1 MTCIQVS
8 QEAGSDVVFHVFKNF
23 PKFVVIHAVKGF
35 SIVNEAEIGIFLE
48 FPCFFYN
55 PPDVGKILKDNAV

>member
-1 MTCIQVS
+1 MRLVAIMLEST
-8 QEAGSDVVFHVFKNF
+8 DVEHHHHSR
-23 PKFVVIHAVKGF
+23 KFLSGLDGLLFAF
-35 SIVNEAEIGIFLE
+35 FFLE